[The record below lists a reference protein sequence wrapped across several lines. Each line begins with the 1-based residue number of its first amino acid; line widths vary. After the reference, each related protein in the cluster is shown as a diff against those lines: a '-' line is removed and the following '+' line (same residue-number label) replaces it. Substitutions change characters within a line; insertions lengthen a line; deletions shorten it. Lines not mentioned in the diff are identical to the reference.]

1 MTSEITQPAN
11 SSNVFCVTPNTE
23 EMSCP
28 CAMFSTIY
36 DAIKTA
42 ILSESAEW
50 TGYGL
55 KILLFKLNE
64 GVEPGFFNE
73 VGFEPDDF
81 KIATV
86 IHYSHHR
93 EGNNYRIEV
102 TYYNSTNFGDK
113 TPLEFFQQICLELG
127 LYVSDAKTYSSSV
140 VLGLNKRQ
148 SND

>member
-1 MTSEITQPAN
+1 
-11 SSNVFCVTPNTE
+11 
-23 EMSCP
+23 
-28 CAMFSTIY
+28 MFSTIY

-81 KIATV
+81 KNCNCNT
-86 IHYSHHR
+86 
-93 EGNNYRIEV
+93 
-102 TYYNSTNFGDK
+102 
-113 TPLEFFQQICLELG
+113 LQ
-127 LYVSDAKTYSSSV
+127 SSS
-140 VLGLNKRQ
+140 
-148 SND
+148 